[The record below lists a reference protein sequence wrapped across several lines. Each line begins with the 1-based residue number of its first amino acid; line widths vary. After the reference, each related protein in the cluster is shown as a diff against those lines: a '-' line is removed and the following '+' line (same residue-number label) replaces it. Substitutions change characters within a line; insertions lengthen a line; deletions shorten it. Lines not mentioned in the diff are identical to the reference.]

1 MTSRTKR
8 IAALTAVAALGLAA
22 CGDDG
27 NDADSAATTAPAD
40 ASDDTDDMTGEEVG
54 TIVDVAASIDDF
66 STLVAAVQA
75 AGLVETLSSD
85 GPFTVFAPTNDA
97 FATALDALGLTA
109 DELLADTD
117 TLTEI
122 LTYHVVSGA
131 VDAETAISLDGQTA
145 ETVNGAEISINVVDG
160 SVVINDA
167 TVTTADVMASNGIIH
182 VIDTV
187 LLPPHDA
194 MSDEM
199 SDEMSDDMS
208 EEMSGDMSDDMTSE
222 MSEESMGSIVDVA
235 VEAGSFTTLVAAVQA
250 AGLEETL
257 ATGGPFTVL
266 APTDEAF
273 AAALDALGLTAE
285 ELLAD
290 TETLTSILTYHV
302 IEGEVPAA
310 TVVTLD
316 GQSAETLNGASV
328 DITVD
333 GETVMVD
340 DATVVAVDVAAD
352 NGIIHVIDS
361 VLLPPSN

>member
-1 MTSRTKR
+1 MTSHTTR
-8 IAALTAVAALGLAA
+8 ITALAAIAALGLAA

-27 NDADSAATTAPAD
+27 NDAATTTPAE
-40 ASDDTDDMTGEEVG
+40 ATADTGEVTGEEVG

-85 GPFTVFAPTNDA
+85 GPFTVFAPTNAA
-97 FATALDALGLTA
+97 FADALDALGITA
-109 DELLADTD
+109 DELLADTE

-122 LTYHVVSGA
+122 LTYHVVAGA

-145 ETVNGAEISINVVDG
+145 ETVNGADISINVVDG
-160 SVVINDA
+160 NVVINDA

-187 LLPPHDA
+187 LLPPHDG
-194 MSDEM
+194 MTEEM
-199 SDEMSDDMS
+199 SDEMSDDMT
-208 EEMSGDMSDDMTSE
+208 EEMSDDM
-222 MSEESMGSIVDVA
+222 SEESLGSIVDVA

-257 ATGGPFTVL
+257 SMGGPFTVF

-273 AAALDALGLTAE
+273 AAALESLGLTAE

-302 IEGEVPAA
+302 IDGEVPAS

-328 DITVD
+328 DISID
-333 GETVMVD
+333 GETVMVN

-352 NGIIHVIDS
+352 NGIIHVIDT